1 MVVSEII
8 DGVTTIYCSCYDCKT
23 VDQYS
28 YNFQYGGMI
37 PFTILAYNRHQTE
50 RREAYNAYIENKIS
64 TELEHSATEGDGG
77 ITRGMEHPGNVPT
90 FFDIDSGEIADNDHL
105 NNIARWATLH
115 RASIKKV

>member
-8 DGVTTIYCSCYDCKT
+8 DGVTTIYCDCYDCKT
-23 VDQYS
+23 IDQYS

-37 PFTILAYNRHQTE
+37 PFTILAYNHHQTE

-77 ITRGMEHPGNVPT
+77 IVGELERTGSVPT
-90 FFDIDSGEIADNDHL
+90 FFDMLTGELSDNEL
-105 NNIARWATLH
+105 LTGSARWATLH
-115 RASIKKV
+115 RASIKKA